1 MARGKEYIKKM
12 NEYIN
17 SVLTGEREAGRLE
30 IKTVE
35 RHVNDLK
42 YAMEKGIFW
51 DERAAMKALEFFSLL
66 RHYKGKWAGA
76 EFVLEGWQCFVVAS
90 IFGWKKAGGVRRFN
104 VGYLEVSRKN
114 GKTQLAAA
122 IGLIMLLADG
132 EFGAEVYSAA
142 VDKDQ
147 ASICWS
153 AAGAMIQQSPV
164 LRKRTLVSKKS
175 IVVENTMS
183 VFKAFSRDTNNK
195 DGFNPSCGICD
206 EVHAWTT
213 FDIYDVIESG
223 MGARTQPLIFM
234 TTTAGLNLSLPCY
247 DKRRVYIEILDG
259 IKEQDDTFI
268 LIFSLDEKDD
278 WKNSE
283 TWTKACPNLGVSVNM
298 DYMERRLKAAM
309 NDPSKEVEFKTKN
322 LNLWVDAPTV
332 WISDEIIMGNNHGT
346 LDDVLLG
353 EECYGGLDLAS
364 TGDINALALFF
375 PGLSHNPVKMF
386 FWIPEAKMIEK
397 EDKVNYR
404 VWVDQG
410 YITTTLGN
418 IIDTEFLKEDIEL
431 ILRRYDVKN
440 LSYDPFLAANGVI
453 QHLGDRGYYDV
464 MDELP
469 QRITTLSQPTKELQR
484 MLLSRS
490 MDLMNN
496 PVLRWMFRNVFIY
509 TDPNLNIR
517 IDKKR
522 SSEKVDGCAALVNA
536 VAGYMSRTLAD
547 KSSQMYK
554 SHGLRTIKL

>member
-1 MARGKEYIKKM
+1 
-12 NEYIN
+12 
-17 SVLTGEREAGRLE
+17 
-30 IKTVE
+30 
-35 RHVNDLK
+35 
-42 YAMEKGIFW
+42 
-51 DERAAMKALEFFSLL
+51 
-66 RHYKGKWAGA
+66 
-76 EFVLEGWQCFVVAS
+76 
-90 IFGWKKAGGVRRFN
+90 
-104 VGYLEVSRKN
+104 
-114 GKTQLAAA
+114 
-122 IGLIMLLADG
+122 
-132 EFGAEVYSAA
+132 
-142 VDKDQ
+142 
-147 ASICWS
+147 
-153 AAGAMIQQSPV
+153 
-164 LRKRTLVSKKS
+164 
-175 IVVENTMS
+175 
-183 VFKAFSRDTNNK
+183 
-195 DGFNPSCGICD
+195 
-206 EVHAWTT
+206 
-213 FDIYDVIESG
+213 

-278 WKNSE
+278 WKDPE
-283 TWTKACPNLGVSVNM
+283 TWVKACPNLGVSVNM

-332 WISDEIIMGNNHGT
+332 WISDEIIMANNHGT
-346 LDDVLLG
+346 LDDTLFG

-375 PGLSHNPVKMF
+375 PGLPHNPVKMF

-431 ILRRYDVKN
+431 ILRGYDVKN

-484 MLLSRS
+484 MLLSKA

>member
-1 MARGKEYIKKM
+1 M
-12 NEYIN
+12 
-17 SVLTGEREAGRLE
+17 T
-30 IKTVE
+30 
-35 RHVNDLK
+35 
-42 YAMEKGIFW
+42 
-51 DERAAMKALEFFSLL
+51 
-66 RHYKGKWAGA
+66 
-76 EFVLEGWQCFVVAS
+76 
-90 IFGWKKAGGVRRFN
+90 
-104 VGYLEVSRKN
+104 EV
-114 GKTQLAAA
+114 
-122 IGLIMLLADG
+122 M
-132 EFGAEVYSAA
+132 
-142 VDKDQ
+142 
-147 ASICWS
+147 
-153 AAGAMIQQSPV
+153 
-164 LRKRTLVSKKS
+164 
-175 IVVENTMS
+175 
-183 VFKAFSRDTNNK
+183 
-195 DGFNPSCGICD
+195 
-206 EVHAWTT
+206 
-213 FDIYDVIESG
+213 
-223 MGARTQPLIFM
+223 
-234 TTTAGLNLSLPCY
+234 
-247 DKRRVYIEILDG
+247 
-259 IKEQDDTFI
+259 
-268 LIFSLDEKDD
+268 
-278 WKNSE
+278 
-283 TWTKACPNLGVSVNM
+283 
-298 DYMERRLKAAM
+298 
-309 NDPSKEVEFKTKN
+309 
-322 LNLWVDAPTV
+322 
-332 WISDEIIMGNNHGT
+332 
-346 LDDVLLG
+346 
-353 EECYGGLDLAS
+353 
-364 TGDINALALFF
+364 
-375 PGLSHNPVKMF
+375 
-386 FWIPEAKMIEK
+386 MIEK